1 MRTLTAVCLVAV
13 LVLGGLAAPAEAGH
27 RGHRGH
33 GGHNFGVGFVA
44 GAATA
49 VFLHHISHPHVYY
62 HAVPSY
68 PVYYYPPVYHAV
80 PPVYYA
86 PAPACRS
93 VWVEGGW
100 QEVPRD
106 QGGGFTT
113 YYGAWVPGR
122 WERVCR

>member
-27 RGHRGH
+27 GGHRGN
-33 GGHNFGVGFVA
+33 NFGVGFIA

-49 VFLHHISHPHVYY
+49 VFLHSISRPYVYY
-62 HAVPSY
+62 PAVPSY
-68 PVYYYPPVYHAV
+68 GVYYYPPVYHAV

-106 QGGGFTT
+106 QGGGFTS
-113 YYGAWVPGR
+113 YYGQWVPGH